1 MKILQI
7 NSVCG
12 RGSTGRIVLDIH
24 KALIENGHESYIAYG
39 RPPAIG
45 CPDAIKIGTKI
56 DIYTHVLKTRIFDLH
71 GFGSKNATKKF
82 IKKVEQINPDIIH
95 LHNIHGYYINIE
107 LLFNYLKEKQKP
119 IVWTLHDCWAF
130 TGHCA
135 HFEYVGCYKWKS
147 GCFSCPQ
154 KNRYPSS
161 WILDNSKHNWEKK
174 KELFTG
180 IKKMIIIT
188 PSQWLAQLVGQS
200 FLKEYPVQVIPNTI
214 DTNIFKPTPSDFRKK
229 YNLENK
235 FIILGVASVWE
246 ERKGLKYFIELSK
259 MLKEDEVIVLVGL
272 TKKQIKEL
280 KKNGIIG
287 IERTNSPY
295 ELAKIYTAADVFVNP
310 TLEENYPTVN
320 LEAQACGTY
329 VITFDSGGAKETI
342 KNIEYGTVID
352 KKNTEEIRKALEKV
366 KVKNK
371 TNVYFTQFPKEKYIK
386 NILEVYEIYTQ

>member
-280 KKNGIIG
+280 KKYGIIG
-287 IERTNSPY
+287 IERTNSPN

-352 KKNTEEIRKALEKV
+352 KKNTEEIRKALEKA
-366 KVKNK
+366 K
-371 TNVYFTQFPKEKYIK
+371 IK
-386 NILEVYEIYTQ
+386 AKDTPSENSLGDYSKHILEIYRILE

>member
-39 RPPAIG
+39 RPPTIG

-56 DIYTHVLKTRIFDLH
+56 DLYTHVLKTRIFDLH

-82 IKKVEQINPDIIH
+82 LKKIDQINPDIIH

-119 IVWTLHDCWAF
+119 LVWTLHDCWAF

-135 HFEYVGCYKWKS
+135 HFEYVGCYKWKN

-161 WILDNSKHNWEKK
+161 WFFDNSKHNWEKK

-188 PSQWLAQLVGQS
+188 PSQWLAELVGQS
-200 FLKEYPVQVIPNTI
+200 FLEFIP
-214 DTNIFKPTPSDFRKK
+214 
-229 YNLENK
+229 
-235 FIILGVASVWE
+235 
-246 ERKGLKYFIELSK
+246 
-259 MLKEDEVIVLVGL
+259 
-272 TKKQIKEL
+272 
-280 KKNGIIG
+280 
-287 IERTNSPY
+287 
-295 ELAKIYTAADVFVNP
+295 AK
-310 TLEENYPTVN
+310 
-320 LEAQACGTY
+320 
-329 VITFDSGGAKETI
+329 
-342 KNIEYGTVID
+342 
-352 KKNTEEIRKALEKV
+352 
-366 KVKNK
+366 
-371 TNVYFTQFPKEKYIK
+371 TQ
-386 NILEVYEIYTQ
+386 N